1 MSLAVVLAA
10 VLSAAPPDA
19 GVAATSLA
27 GGAAGLKPFAWD
39 VPGQTR
45 IVPVG
50 NQLERNGLPMVVF
63 LANSTWELD
72 ALLLHYAVRFSE
84 AGYFIP
90 PKMGRIPGL
99 KLPRLVALDDQK
111 MISFLVYGWP
121 EPDGT
126 TTLVLG
132 AADLSNRKPLT
143 SSGLPIFPAAKNLT
157 TFNIEMANAL
167 SFTVKGSETE
177 VIDFYR
183 SVLPTGGWKEREPG
197 AFVKSGRVVRVLS
210 KKSKTPGELSIVVLE
225 EADQTPV
232 PSALKE

>member
-1 MSLAVVLAA
+1 MTFAVAVAV

-19 GVAATSLA
+19 GPAA
-27 GGAAGLKPFAWD
+27 PFAWD

-50 NQLERNGLPMVVF
+50 NQLERNGLPMVIY

-72 ALLLHYAVRFSE
+72 ALLLHYAARFTE

-90 PKMGRIPGL
+90 PKMGRIAGL
-99 KLPRLVALDDQK
+99 KLPRLVALDDTK

-132 AADLSNRKPLT
+132 AGDLAHRKPITT
-143 SSGLPIFPAAKNLT
+143 STGLPLFPAAKNVT
-157 TFNIEMANAL
+157 SFNIELATAL
-167 SFTVKGSETE
+167 SFSVKGSEAE

-183 SVLPTGGWKEREPG
+183 SVLPGGGWKEREPG
-197 AFVKSGRVVRVLS
+197 AFVKDGRVVRVLS
-210 KKSKTPGELSIVVLE
+210 KKTKTPGELSIVVLE
-225 EADQTPV
+225 QSDQAPV
-232 PSALKE
+232 PIKEKD

>member
-1 MSLAVVLAA
+1 MTFAVAVAV

-19 GVAATSLA
+19 GTVA
-27 GGAAGLKPFAWD
+27 PFAWD

-50 NQLERNGLPMVVF
+50 NQLERNGLPMVIY

-72 ALLLHYAVRFSE
+72 ALLLHYAARFTE

-99 KLPRLVALDDQK
+99 KLPRLVALDDTR

-132 AADLSNRKPLT
+132 AGDLAHRKPITT
-143 SSGLPIFPAAKNLT
+143 STGLPLFPAAKNVT
-157 TFNIEMANAL
+157 SFNIELATAL
-167 SFTVKGSETE
+167 SFSVKGSEAE

-183 SVLPTGGWKEREPG
+183 SVLPSGGWKEREPG
-197 AFVKSGRVVRVLS
+197 AFVKDGRVVRVLS
-210 KKSKTPGELSIVVLE
+210 KKTKTPGELSIVVLE
-225 EADQTPV
+225 QSDQAPV
-232 PSALKE
+232 ASPPVKE